1 MPLKFID
8 EIDCQGKKILCRF
21 DFNVPFEKE
30 GEASEGKVISD
41 PTRIDATLETIK
53 YLLEQGAKQLIL
65 MSHLGRPKGSFKKE
79 FSLEPVGKYLAEALK
94 TDVILTESCLDL
106 NIKPLLDLNSTK
118 IILLE
123 NLRFHAEE
131 EKNDFEFAKKLA
143 SYADIYLNDAFGA
156 AHREHASTHAI
167 NYYFK
172 ESAVGG
178 FLLKQEIQALEKV
191 TEKPKNPFVAV
202 LGGAKVSDK
211 IQIIQKLLPMVDKLL
226 IGGAMAYPFLQAK
239 GFSVGKSLCS
249 EEDKKLADMILAS
262 QQKSKIVLPLDH
274 VVSDNPNGEPMPTS
288 SVEIDDDKMGLDI
301 GEGTISLF
309 KNELKNAKTIFWN
322 GPMGL
327 FENDDFSK
335 GTFEVALAL
344 SSNHGFTMV
353 GGGDS
358 VAAVKK
364 AQLESDISHIST
376 GGGASL
382 EFIEKGHLP
391 GIQALKFGVSPK

>member
-8 EIDCQGKKILCRF
+8 EIDCQGKKVLCRF
-21 DFNVPFEKE
+21 DFNVPFQKE
-30 GEASEGKVISD
+30 TKDLEGKVISD
-41 PTRIDATLETIK
+41 PTRIDATLTTIK
-53 YLLEQGAKQLIL
+53 YLLDKGAKQLIL
-65 MSHLGRPKGSFKKE
+65 MSHLGRPKGSYKKE

-131 EKNDFEFAKKLA
+131 EENDFEFAKKLA

-172 ESAVGG
+172 ENAVGG

-191 TEKPKNPFVAV
+191 TEKPKDPFVAV

-239 GFSVGKSLCS
+239 GFSIGKSLCS
-249 EEDKKLADMILAS
+249 EEDKKLADMILSS
-262 QQKSKIVLPLDH
+262 QQKSKLVLPLDH
-274 VVSDNPNGEPMPTS
+274 VVSHGPDGEPMSTS
-288 SVEIDDDKMGLDI
+288 SAEIDDDKMGLDI
-301 GEGTISLF
+301 GEETISLF
-309 KNELKNAKTIFWN
+309 KSELKKAKTIFWN

-327 FENDDFSK
+327 FENESFSK
-335 GTFEVALAL
+335 GTVEVALAL
-344 SSNHGFTMV
+344 SNNDGFTMV

-364 AQLESDISHIST
+364 AQLESEISHIST

-382 EFIEKGHLP
+382 VFIEKGHLP
-391 GIQALKFGVSPK
+391 GIQALKFGVTPK

>member
-8 EIDCQGKKILCRF
+8 DIDFQGKKVLCRF
-21 DFNVPFEKE
+21 DFNVPFHQSSQPSEKR
-30 GEASEGKVISD
+30 VISD
-41 PTRIDATLETIK
+41 PTRIDAALTTIK

-79 FSLEPVGKYLAEALK
+79 LSLEPVGKYLAEALK
-94 TDVILTESCLDL
+94 TDVILTQSCLDL
-106 NIKPLLDLNSTK
+106 NIKPLLDLNSSK

-143 SYADIYLNDAFGA
+143 SYGDVYLNDAFGA

-178 FLLKQEIQALEKV
+178 FLLKQEIKALEKV
-191 TEKPKNPFVAV
+191 TEKPQEPFIAI

-239 GFSVGKSLCS
+239 GFSIGKSLCS
-249 EEDKKLADMILAS
+249 EEDKKLANTILAS
-262 QQKSKIVLPLDH
+262 QQKSKIILPLDH
-274 VVSDNPNGEPMPTS
+274 IVSDEPNGEAESTS
-288 SVEIDDDKMGLDI
+288 SPEINDDKMGLDI
-301 GEGTISLF
+301 GESTITLF
-309 KNELKNAKTIFWN
+309 KKELEGAKTIFWN
-322 GPMGL
+322 GPMGF
-327 FENDDFSK
+327 FEKEAFAK

-344 SSNHGFTMV
+344 SKNDGFTMI

-364 AQLESDISHIST
+364 AQLESQISHIST

-382 EFIEKGHLP
+382 EFIEKGFLP
-391 GIQALKFGVSPK
+391 GIQALKFGVTPR